1 MKKLITLLLL
11 ALLAGCAKE
20 PPFDPVEKFKDAEE
34 KMQKFKYEDAR
45 KAYQEIQEKA
55 PDRSYDA
62 DIMLRIAD
70 TYYGEEKYSEALVE
84 YQAFINFHP
93 VHRDASYAQ
102 YQIGMCSYQELT
114 TIDRDPSV
122 TRAALKEFQ
131 DLLVKYPGSPYEEEA
146 KKYIATC
153 KERLAE
159 YELYVGKFYYK
170 KGSYQAAIGR
180 LEKLLKDYPAFSSE
194 KDALYYNGLSYQ
206 ELSEAEAGDT
216 ETGEKSRETIN
227 AEKKSRKAQAL
238 KNFELLIAKYP
249 DMAKKVSSRIAKLR
263 TP

>member
-1 MKKLITLLLL
+1 MKKTIFLLLF
-11 ALLAGCAKE
+11 ALVAGCGKE
-20 PPFDPVEKFKDAEE
+20 PPFDPVEKFKEAEE
-34 KMQKFKYEDAR
+34 QMQKFRYEDAR

-114 TIDRDPSV
+114 TIDRDPAV

-131 DLLVKYPGSPYEEEA
+131 NLLVKYPGNPYEEEA
-146 KKYIATC
+146 KKYIAIC

-159 YELYVGKFYYK
+159 YELYVGKFYHK
-170 KGSYQAAIGR
+170 KGSYPAAVGR
-180 LEKLLKDYPAFSSE
+180 LERLLKDYPGSSVE
-194 KDALYYNGLSYQ
+194 KDALYYTGLSYQ
-206 ELSEAEAGDT
+206 ELSESEVSD
-216 ETGEKSRETIN
+216 EEIKEKGKEKIS
-227 AEKKSRKAQAL
+227 AEKKSQKALAL
-238 KNFELLIAKYP
+238 KNFELLAARHP
-249 DMAKKVSSRIAKLR
+249 DMAKKVSSHIAKLR

>member
-1 MKKLITLLLL
+1 MKKSIIILLL

-84 YQAFINFHP
+84 YQAFLNFHP

-114 TIDRDPSV
+114 TIDRDPAV

-131 DLLVKYPGSPYEEEA
+131 NLLVKYPGNPYEEEA

-159 YELYVGKFYYK
+159 YELYVGKFYHK
-170 KGSYQAAIGR
+170 KGSFLAAVGR
-180 LEKLLKDYPAFSSE
+180 LEKLLKDYPGSPSE
-194 KDALYYNGLSYQ
+194 KDALYYTGLSYQ
-206 ELSEAEAGDT
+206 ELSEAEAGGA

-227 AEKKSRKAQAL
+227 AEKKNQKAQAL
-238 KNFELLIAKYP
+238 KNFEILIAKYP
-249 DMAKKVSSRIAKLR
+249 DMTKKVSSHIAKLR

>member
-1 MKKLITLLLL
+1 MKKSIIILLL

-34 KMQKFKYEDAR
+34 KMQKFKYEEAR

-70 TYYGEEKYSEALVE
+70 TYYGEEKYAEAQVE

-114 TIDRDPSV
+114 TIDRDPSL

-131 DLLVKYPGSPYEEEA
+131 NLLVKYPGNPYEEEA
-146 KKYIATC
+146 KKYIAVCRDTARRVRAVRRQVLLQ
-153 KERLAE
+153 EGVLP
-159 YELYVGKFYYK
+159 
-170 KGSYQAAIGR
+170 GR
-180 LEKLLKDYPAFSSE
+180 RRAVRKASE
-194 KDALYYNGLSYQ
+194 GLSRLDGGDRTPSTIRLSNQ
-206 ELSEAEAGDT
+206 EQGNKAKAISDF
-216 ETGEKSRETIN
+216 ETL
-227 AEKKSRKAQAL
+227 A
-238 KNFELLIAKYP
+238 AKYP
-249 DMAKKVSSRIAKLR
+249 DWPKRPTA
-263 TP
+263 

>member
-1 MKKLITLLLL
+1 LKKPIIILLL

-20 PPFDPVEKFKDAEE
+20 PPFDPVEKFKEAEE

-70 TYYGEEKYSEALVE
+70 TYYGEEKYSEAQVE
-84 YQAFINFHP
+84 YQAFLNFHP

-131 DLLVKYPGSPYEEEA
+131 NLLVKYPGSPYQEEA

-159 YELYVGKFYYK
+159 YELYVGKFYHK
-170 KGSYQAAIGR
+170 KGSYQAAVGR
-180 LEKLLKDYPAFSSE
+180 LEKLLNDYPGSSME
-194 KDALYYNGLSYQ
+194 KDALYYTGLSYQ
-206 ELSEAEAGDT
+206 ELSEAEVSGD
-216 ETGEKSRETIN
+216 ESRETSREKIS
-227 AEKKSRKAQAL
+227 AEKKSQKEQAL
-238 KNFELLIAKYP
+238 KNFEILIAKYP
-249 DMAKKVSSRIAKLR
+249 DMAKKVGSHIAKLR

>member
-34 KMQKFKYEDAR
+34 KMQKFKYEEAR

-102 YQIGMCSYQELT
+102 YQVGMCSYQELT
-114 TIDRDPSV
+114 TIDRDPAI
-122 TRAALKEFQ
+122 TRSALREFQ
-131 DLLVKYPGSPYEEEA
+131 NLLAKYPASPYEEEA
-146 KKYIATC
+146 KKYIAIC
-153 KERLAE
+153 KDRLAE
-159 YELYVGKFYYK
+159 YELYVGRFYYK
-170 KGSYQAAIGR
+170 KEAFPAAVGR
-180 LEKLLKDYPAFSSE
+180 LEKLMKEYPGYPVE
-194 KDALYYNGLSYQ
+194 KDALYYTGLSYQ
-206 ELSEAEAGDT
+206 EWSEAEVSGDDAL
-216 ETGEKSRETIN
+216 EKNREKVA
-227 AEKKSRKAQAL
+227 AEKKGQKAMAL
-238 KNFELLIAKYP
+238 QNFEMLVAKYP
-249 DMAKKVSSRIAKLR
+249 DMTNKVSSHIKKLR

>member
-1 MKKLITLLLL
+1 MKKIIPILLL
-11 ALLAGCAKE
+11 AFLAGCAKE
-20 PPFDPVEKFKDAEE
+20 PPFDPVEKFKEAEE

-102 YQIGMCSYQELT
+102 YQVGMCSIQEFT
-114 TIDRDPSV
+114 TIDRDPAI
-122 TRAALKEFQ
+122 TRSALKEFQ
-131 DLLVKYPGSPYEEEA
+131 NLLAKYPGNPYEEEA
-146 KKYIATC
+146 KKHIASC

-159 YELYVGKFYYK
+159 YELYVGKFYHK
-170 KGSYQAAIGR
+170 KGSYVAAVGR
-180 LEKLLKDYPAFSSE
+180 LEKLLKDFPGSPVE
-194 KDALYYNGLSYQ
+194 KDALYYTGLSYQ
-206 ELSEAEAGDT
+206 ELFEAEISDEEAGKT
-216 ETGEKSRETIN
+216 SREKID
-227 AEKKSRKAQAL
+227 AEKKTQKELAL
-238 KNFELLIAKYP
+238 RNFETLVARYP
-249 DMAKKVSSRIAKLR
+249 DMTSKVSSRIAKLR

>member
-114 TIDRDPSV
+114 TIDRDPAV
-122 TRAALKEFQ
+122 TRAALREFQ
-131 DLLVKYPGSPYEEEA
+131 NLLVKYPGSPYEEEA
-146 KKYIATC
+146 KKHIAAC

-159 YELYVGKFYYK
+159 YELYVGKFYHK
-170 KGSYQAAIGR
+170 KGSYQAAVGR
-180 LEKLLKDYPAFSSE
+180 LEKLLKDYPGSSAE
-194 KDALYYNGLSYQ
+194 KDALYYAGLSCQ
-206 ELSEAEAGDT
+206 ELSEAEVSGAEAGAT
-216 ETGEKSRETIN
+216 SREKIN
-227 AEKKSRKAQAL
+227 TEKKSRKAQAL
-238 KNFELLIAKYP
+238 KHFEVLIAKYP
-249 DMAKKVSSRIAKLR
+249 DMASKVGSHIAKLR

>member
-1 MKKLITLLLL
+1 MKKFIFILLL
-11 ALLAGCAKE
+11 ALFAGCAKE
-20 PPFDPVEKFKDAEE
+20 PPFDAVEKFKDAE
-34 KMQKFKYEDAR
+34 KDMQKFKFEEAR

-102 YQIGMCSYQELT
+102 YQIAMCSYQELT

-131 DLLVKYPGSPYEEEA
+131 NLLVKFPGNPYEVEA
-146 KKYIATC
+146 KKYIAIC

-170 KGSYQAAIGR
+170 KGSYLAAIGR
-180 LEKLLKDYPAFSSE
+180 LEKLLKDYPGSATE
-194 KDALYYNGLSYQ
+194 AETLYYIGFSHQ
-206 ELSEAEAGDT
+206 EQGNKAKAISAF
-216 ETGEKSRETIN
+216 ETL
-227 AEKKSRKAQAL
+227 A
-238 KNFELLIAKYP
+238 AKYP
-249 DMAKKVSSRIAKLR
+249 EQAKEANSLIKKLKA
-263 TP
+263 P